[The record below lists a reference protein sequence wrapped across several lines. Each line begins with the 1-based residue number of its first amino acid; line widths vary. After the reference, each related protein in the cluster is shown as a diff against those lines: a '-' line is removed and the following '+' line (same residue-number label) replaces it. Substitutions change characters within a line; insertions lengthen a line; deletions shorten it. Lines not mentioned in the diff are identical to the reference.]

1 MSNFNVII
9 VGCGLAGPLLASGLL
24 RKGIK
29 VNVYERL
36 EEHAKRDGYT
46 IRVAQPCLQAFE
58 TCLDADAFGQ
68 IRQRMGHF
76 EDNQETTPIW
86 YDYKMKPLLNMVR
99 ISTSFHG
106 SSPTDRIVLRDTIM
120 QKPVKEGV
128 VHHGKS
134 FSRYEVVKTE
144 SGQEKVRVW
153 FQDGTS
159 ADGDVLVAADGSHSR
174 VNKQVGLNHIKQL
187 DAISFIAKVKL
198 SKEML
203 AALPKRCLVSPII
216 TFSHRKTYFAIAYL
230 PKARRQEVKDDD
242 ENLDFDSQI
251 ASFTFNMS
259 LPTADCPPDIQERDT
274 NEIWKFFSESI
285 PDWHQDFRDIIE
297 VVRGNELYIFRPRA
311 AVRPS
316 LNWRKNVRSPQEPLR
331 GHPRVWLMGDA
342 MHAMM
347 PNRGMGGN
355 QAMLD
360 AKVMIPFLER
370 LNYLAKETGSVSE
383 DAIGA
388 ACAEYEREMIPR
400 SFDWVEASG
409 GTSPIPFDT
418 YSFFG
423 WVSVWCLIV
432 SFKIKDGFNAL
443 FGKS

>member
-1 MSNFNVII
+1 MSNFKVII
-9 VGCGLAGPLLASGLL
+9 VGGGLAGPLLASGLI
-24 RKGIK
+24 RKGVK
-29 VNVYERL
+29 VDLYERL

-58 TCLDADAFGQ
+58 ECLDADAFNQ
-68 IRQRMGHF
+68 IKRRMGHF
-76 EDNQETTPIW
+76 EGNQETTPIW
-86 YDYKMKPLLNMVR
+86 YDYKMKPLLNMSR
-99 ISTSFHG
+99 FSTNYHG
-106 SSPTDRIVLRDTIM
+106 SSPMDRVVLRDTII
-120 QKPVKEGV
+120 QKPVKEGI
-128 VHHGKS
+128 VHYGKS
-134 FSRYEVVKTE
+134 FSRYEMIKTE

-159 ADGDVLVAADGSHSR
+159 ADGDVLIAADGNHSR
-174 VNKQVGLNHIKQL
+174 VNKQVGLNHIQQL
-187 DAISFIAKVKL
+187 DAISFISKVKL

-203 AALPKRCLVSPII
+203 AAVPKCCLVAPIL
-216 TFSHRKTYFAIAYL
+216 TFSHRKTFFAVAYL
-230 PKARRQEVKDDD
+230 PKDRQEEVKEDD
-242 ENLDFDSQI
+242 EELDFDNQT
-251 ASFTFNMS
+251 ASFTFSMS
-259 LPTADCPPDIQERDT
+259 LPTADCPPDILERDT
-274 NEIWKFFSESI
+274 NEIWKFLSGAI
-285 PDWHQDFRDIIE
+285 ADCRDIIE
-297 VVRGNELYIFRPRA
+297 VVRGQEIHTFRPRA

-316 LNWRKNVRSPQEPLR
+316 LDWRKNVRSPQDPLR

-360 AKVMIPFLER
+360 AKVIVPFLER
-370 LNYLAKETGSVSE
+370 LNYLAEKTGSVSE
-383 DAIGA
+383 EAIEA
-388 ACAEYEREMIPR
+388 ACDEYEREMIPR

-409 GTSPIPFDT
+409 GTKPIPFDT

-432 SFKIKDGFNAL
+432 SFQIKDGFKAL